1 MHLNVFKRIQS
12 LTNNAKISMNKK
24 SKNSNEIIDLIEFSN
39 DITRFRSDDQ
49 YLVTLKI
56 RSKRSARS
64 TDKPNEP
71 PFQCVQMISNN
82 EPKMTTQ
89 SKRLN
94 ADSKYFRG
102 PSAYILIH
110 ISIIKS
116 AKNTYSA

>member
-1 MHLNVFKRIQS
+1 MNEPPNSCMPNSANIR
-12 LTNNAKISMNKK
+12 MNKK

-39 DITRFRSDDQ
+39 DITRFRKDDQ
-49 YLVTLKI
+49 YLVTLNM
-56 RSKRSARS
+56 RNNRSARN

-71 PFQCVQMISNN
+71 PFQCVHRISNN

-89 SKRLN
+89 SNRLN

-102 PSAYILIH
+102 PSAYIFMN
-110 ISIIKS
+110 ISIINS